1 MAAILIV
8 EDDDDLRFLYEQA
21 LTHSGHTIVATRRAG
36 EAMLHLTNDDFDAL
50 VLDLNL
56 PDLPGLK
63 VLEFMQ
69 GDVQRRGV
77 PVIIVS
83 ASDQSQ
89 LEANALG
96 AWYFAVK
103 PLSLHTLLALVDQ
116 PAHGYELLE
125 RLSAEG
131 GMPGPDPGLLY
142 RTLRQMEAD
151 GLLRS
156 AWDTAGQGPARR
168 LYEVTAEGVDLLH
181 AWAGRVR
188 LIRARLGRFLQ
199 QYETFFPTATTET
212 KEGESV

>member
-1 MAAILIV
+1 VGSDTEPTFESQPEERCCPGGGLV
-8 EDDDDLRFLYEQA
+8 RGFL
-21 LTHSGHTIVATRRAG
+21 
-36 EAMLHLTNDDFDAL
+36 
-50 VLDLNL
+50 
-56 PDLPGLK
+56 
-63 VLEFMQ
+63 
-69 GDVQRRGV
+69 V
-77 PVIIVS
+77 PR
-83 ASDQSQ
+83 
-89 LEANALG
+89 L
-96 AWYFAVK
+96 
-103 PLSLHTLLALVDQ
+103 LLALVDQ